1 MKLIASFVCASLLL
15 VAQPTRS
22 VTREIDNTAAFARL
36 YGVVR
41 FFYPS
46 DAAADLDWDR
56 FAVAGVARVRTATD
70 DDALASALRQ
80 LFTPLGDGIE
90 IAAALTP
97 FKAAAAA
104 TEPLIAW
111 RYLGAGATS
120 AVGGSPYAA
129 KRTNRARR
137 TTAAIDGF
145 AGVAQ
150 TFAAQGIR
158 GQPIRLRANARA
170 TVRDAS
176 SGGALWLRVDRGTQP
191 TGFFDN
197 MSDRPIR
204 DAAWHEYSIVGVVAD
219 DATNV
224 AFGVMANGTA
234 TGDFDALELSV
245 RDAEGTWRPLP
256 IKDAG
261 FEADSLNAAWSR
273 VGSPNAAVTSVAED
287 APEGRRFVRFAP
299 PAAPEARTNELVPD
313 APPSIDDH
321 VDLDLGARVK
331 ARVAL
336 ALTDSQAKRA
346 AASPLPAVAG
356 SDDLATRL
364 ADVVVAWNFYR
375 HFYPYFADAGVD
387 WDARLRPQL
396 QAAYNATTRET
407 EADALRRLVADA
419 RDGHGRLNDTRR
431 RTAVGML
438 PVQVAL
444 VESQVVVIATRE
456 PAIPVGTIVTAIDG
470 ASARDRFEA
479 LTSVQSGTTQWR
491 QFGASQ
497 ELVMCTN
504 RPSVRLTIDDGRGPV
519 DRVVSCEAVQR
530 PAEMRPAQATEVSPG
545 IWYVDLT
552 RARSA
557 DVRPIVESLAKAKGV
572 IVDLRG
578 YPTDAAVELLPH
590 LIEAPEHD
598 RWMHVAKITGPFG
611 QAAHWL
617 DLGWNL
623 QPVAPRL
630 SGTIVFLTDGRAIS
644 YAESVMGYV
653 GDRHLATIVGSTT
666 AGTNGN
672 IATFTLPGGFGIV
685 FTGMRVTGH
694 DGTAPHHLV
703 GIKPDIRVTPTIAGL
718 RAGRDE
724 VLERALALMP

>member
-1 MKLIASFVCASLLL
+1 MKLIASLVCAWLLL
-15 VAQPTRS
+15 VAQPTSS

-70 DDALASALRQ
+70 GDALASALRQ

-90 IAAALTP
+90 IATALTP
-97 FKAAAAA
+97 FRTAPPP
-104 TEPLIAW
+104 TESLIAW
-111 RYLGAGATS
+111 RYLGAGATNTI
-120 AVGGSPYAA
+120 GGSPYAA
-129 KRTNRARR
+129 KRTNRARQ
-137 TTAAIDGF
+137 TAAAIDGF
-145 AGVAQ
+145 AGFAQ
-150 TFAAQGIR
+150 VFSAQGIR
-158 GQPIRLRANARA
+158 GQPIRLRAEARA

-176 SGGALWLRVDRGTQP
+176 SGAALWLRVDRGTQP

-204 DAAWHEYSIVGVVAD
+204 DAAWHEYSIMGAVAD

-224 AFGVMANGTA
+224 MFGVMVNGAA

-245 RDAEGTWRPLP
+245 RDADGTWRPLP

-261 FEADSLNAAWSR
+261 FEADALNAAWNR
-273 VGSPNAAVTSVAED
+273 VGSPNAAVTAVAED

-299 PAAPEARTNELVPD
+299 PAAPVAPTNELVPE

-321 VDLDLGARVK
+321 VDVDLGSGVK

-336 ALTDSQAKRA
+336 ALTDSQAKRTA
-346 AASPLPAVAG
+346 RAPAPAVAE
-356 SDDLATRL
+356 SDDLDTRL

-396 QAAYNATTRET
+396 QAAYNATTREA

-431 RTAVGML
+431 RTALGTL

-444 VESQVVVIATRE
+444 LESQVVVIATRD
-456 PAIPVGTIVTAIDG
+456 PAIPVGTIVAAIDG
-470 ASARDRFEA
+470 ASARDRFEE
-479 LTSVQSGTTQWR
+479 LTGLQSGTTQWR

-504 RPSVRLTIDDGRGPV
+504 RPSARLSLDTGRGPV
-519 DRVVSCEAVQR
+519 DRVVPCEAVQR
-530 PAEMRPAQATEVSPG
+530 PAEMRPAQVTEVSPG
-545 IWYVDLT
+545 VWYVDLT
-552 RARSA
+552 RARTA
-557 DVRPIVESLAKAKGV
+557 DIRPIVESLAKAKGV

-578 YPTDAAVELLPH
+578 YPTDAGVELLRH
-590 LIEAPEHD
+590 LIDAPEHD

-611 QAAHWL
+611 QTARWL

-623 QPVAPRL
+623 QPVAPKL
-630 SGTIVFLTDGRAIS
+630 SGTVVFLTDGARHQLCGIDHGIRRRPAP
-644 YAESVMGYV
+644 
-653 GDRHLATIVGSTT
+653 GDDR
-666 AGTNGN
+666 
-672 IATFTLPGGFGIV
+672 
-685 FTGMRVTGH
+685 REH
-694 DGTAPHHLV
+694 DGGHQRQHRHVYAAGWLRH
-703 GIKPDIRVTPTIAGL
+703 RVHRHACHGPRWTTRRIIS
-718 RAGRDE
+718 
-724 VLERALALMP
+724 LASNRTSV